1 MAYTKKISASEV
13 NGCELDG
20 SKDEEVLGSNPG
32 TVLRTVQRHEV
43 CSTPS

>member
-1 MAYTKKISASEV
+1 MAYTKKISALGV

-20 SKDEEVLGSNPG
+20 LRLEEVLGSNPG

-43 CSTPS
+43 CSTPN